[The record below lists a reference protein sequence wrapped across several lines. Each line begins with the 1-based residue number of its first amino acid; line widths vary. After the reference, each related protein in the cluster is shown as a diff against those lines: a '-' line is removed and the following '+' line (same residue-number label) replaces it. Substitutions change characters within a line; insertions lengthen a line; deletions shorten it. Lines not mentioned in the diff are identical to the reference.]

1 MPKQGVVIELH
12 DTKLILYM
20 TLSALSTNLVDYNVA
35 MQAFKKMK
43 IATSNMTNRK
53 QIGKDKSKP

>member
-12 DTKLILYM
+12 ATKLILYM

-35 MQAFKKMK
+35 IQAFKK
-43 IATSNMTNRK
+43 
-53 QIGKDKSKP
+53 